1 MRVLYVIIVGGLL
14 KLTYRRFFTM
24 LQQFS
29 NRVSGLKASAI
40 REILKFTADPEV
52 ISFAAGNPAPEA
64 FPTEVIAKL
73 SAEIFAEE
81 PINALQYSI
90 TEGYAPLRELIFA
103 DLTKKG
109 LAKSGDAVVIT
120 AGAQQAIETTAKI
133 FCNEGDVIICED
145 PSFIGSLNAFRS
157 YGARLVGV
165 PMDDEGMRA
174 DMLEQALK
182 DNPTAR
188 FIYTIPNFQNP
199 TGKTSSLARRKEIL
213 ALAKKY
219 GVYILEDNPYGALRF
234 AGEDIPCI
242 KELDNDG
249 IVLYAGTFS
258 KTLAP
263 GLRVGYLLGSSEI
276 VGKAVV
282 GLQTSTVHTNIWA
295 QMLTYRFL
303 TTVDFDEH
311 LKKLREI
318 YRKKCSRMLSGLK
331 ENLPDF
337 ITLTEP
343 QGGLFIWATIP
354 ERFDM
359 NSFCKE
365 AVLRKVAVV
374 PGNAF
379 CADDNAVSHSFRL
392 NFSTPTDEQIDKG
405 VKILGAAAAE
415 LLV

>member
-1 MRVLYVIIVGGLL
+1 
-14 KLTYRRFFTM
+14 M

-64 FPTEVIAKL
+64 FPTDVIAKL

-90 TEGYAPLRELIFA
+90 TEGYAPLREFIFT

-133 FCNEGDVIICED
+133 FCNEGDVILCED

-242 KELDNDG
+242 KELDTDG

-311 LKKLREI
+311 LKKLRGI
-318 YRKKCSRMLSGLK
+318 YRQKCSRMLSGLK

>member
-1 MRVLYVIIVGGLL
+1 
-14 KLTYRRFFTM
+14 M

-242 KELDNDG
+242 KELDTDG